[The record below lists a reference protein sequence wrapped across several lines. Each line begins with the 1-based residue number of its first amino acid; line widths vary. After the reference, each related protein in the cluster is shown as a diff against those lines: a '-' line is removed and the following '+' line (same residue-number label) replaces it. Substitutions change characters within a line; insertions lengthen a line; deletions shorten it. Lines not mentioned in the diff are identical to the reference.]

1 MEKLIVYL
9 DSTASKTK
17 MREALKMFR
26 GVTGVSDKLT
36 MSDIEGLADD
46 ALIKEM
52 KKADR
57 TVLLSYEE
65 GKKEFESIKKR
76 ARK

>member
-1 MEKLIVYL
+1 VFIPIEKYTSSSIQKYTILINKKGQYC
-9 DSTASKTK
+9 
-17 MREALKMFR
+17 
-26 GVTGVSDKLT
+26 
-36 MSDIEGLADD
+36 

-57 TVLLSYEE
+57 TVLLSCDD

-76 ARK
+76 VRK